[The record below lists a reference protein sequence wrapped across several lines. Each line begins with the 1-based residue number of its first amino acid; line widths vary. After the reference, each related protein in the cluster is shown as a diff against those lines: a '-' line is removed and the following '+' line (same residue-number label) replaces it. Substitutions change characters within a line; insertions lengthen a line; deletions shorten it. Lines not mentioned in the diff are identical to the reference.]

1 MVRNPYLH
9 NGYTNIPMTNIR
21 PYTTYTESSRKDSGM
36 IMASSKNQHHE
47 TKPQCSK
54 RPRSRRAWESDR
66 RSSFSLLRNCLF
78 VVVFVSSAPEK
89 ISTNGYTSNRFGA
102 RTAKTT
108 RARRTQLFDSQ
119 FPSPETSDDN
129 GFPSMMDELSK
140 VATAEGMYGTNITS
154 VSSTQNVISNG
165 PGFVPTNGISEK
177 INGYDYNNN
186 NYLESLEQEPP
197 TTTAQERKDEEQR
210 IAQQTAPEI
219 NNWTS
224 IMKRGLFFQK
234 KKKPETVDKVYKD
247 LRDMSPYDCEQVDIY
262 WDRLLPAVSYL
273 GTERVVKIYDAL
285 RVAYRAHRG
294 QARKSGE
301 PFIIH
306 PVEVALLL
314 AGLKM
319 DKATVMAGLLHDT
332 VEDTDLTFELVEE
345 MFGKSVRLIVEGETK
360 VSKLPKLA
368 IPDYADEQAENL
380 RQMFV
385 AMTGEWGWVYPGFKK
400 CRSLLFLVT
409 NVLFLYVLFTHFVC
423 SLSLFRKDD
432 YRIIIVKLAD
442 RLHNMRTLQHMKPEK
457 QIKISRETLDIFAP
471 LAHRMGIWQFK
482 AELEDTAFMYLYPQE
497 SKRLNRRLRLQQTKY
512 EDTLEKSR
520 QILKDRLN
528 SDPTLRGQAATVEVS
543 GRMKEIY
550 SLWHKMETK
559 GERNLDHIVD
569 VVALRVVI
577 TPKTN
582 PEDDENDSDRGV
594 WLCYHV
600 LGLVQHLDGFQPV
613 PTRVKDYIS
622 FPKPNGY
629 QSLHT
634 ALILNGQKIEVQI
647 RTNMMHQVA
656 EYGMASHWAYT
667 DGKRRTNGNNDIYNT
682 PWLSS
687 IKEWQ
692 NEKLNARDFVDSVR
706 NELLGKRVFVFLRN
720 GKILN
725 LARGATAIDA
735 AFQIH
740 TEVGLNMHGV
750 EINGKPVSISY
761 ELQNGDVVS
770 ILTGEGK
777 PSTDWMR
784 FAKSR
789 SARSKLRSYFRLKQ
803 KQSLWEAGKILL
815 MDYLWMHGPLI
826 EKSSYIEEEFSVPK
840 TVEELA
846 LWLPGNSQFDD
857 IDDLLVKLGKQHNRA
872 LLHSFASKLFKVPQ
886 KLLINAE
893 KNRASLIPKSVLD
906 AVHERRKKAKD
917 AAAAIASAQSVVSTP
932 PETTPDTQIPTSD
945 WEQPTN
951 GEEVPPVENVMPIIG
966 GDDSVE
972 YADPEHL
979 CTECLPVLGDEIV
992 GTIPLDDAMEATPT
1006 VHRIGCPIAQRA
1018 INQQQSDSSAFQDPD
1033 VAEMP
1038 VKLQWST
1045 YPGATDDQ
1053 EHFFPCEIVVH
1064 CQDRKLL
1071 LADCSETVSELSEI
1085 IKTGSLTTNEHATL
1099 NFLVKLRCLDDL
1111 QKVMNSL
1118 RQIPSVMAVER
1129 RVRTLFCFFA
1139 RFDFGIVYCCRLFS
1153 NHLFHFCCFY
1163 SLVPNCFFH
1172 RTNN

>member
-1 MVRNPYLH
+1 MRTATTRLH
-9 NGYTNIPMTNIR
+9 
-21 PYTTYTESSRKDSGM
+21 ESS
-36 IMASSKNQHHE
+36 Q
-47 TKPQCSK
+47 P
-54 RPRSRRAWESDR
+54 
-66 RSSFSLLRNCLF
+66 
-78 VVVFVSSAPEK
+78 
-89 ISTNGYTSNRFGA
+89 
-102 RTAKTT
+102 
-108 RARRTQLFDSQ
+108 FDAY
-119 FPSPETSDDN
+119 DD
-129 GFPSMMDELSK
+129 GFPSMMDELSNLSGGGTGGFGQRNGTGTSTS
-140 VATAEGMYGTNITS
+140 TAAS
-154 VSSTQNVISNG
+154 QNVISNG

-177 INGYDYNNN
+177 INGYEYRE
-186 NYLESLEQEPP
+186 NYLQSLELDQSVKE
-197 TTTAQERKDEEQR
+197 QLEREETER
-210 IAQQTAPEI
+210 LSQQTAPEV

-224 IMKRGLFFQK
+224 IMKWGLFFQK
-234 KKKPETVDKVYKD
+234 KKKVETVDEVYKD

-262 WDRLLPAVSYL
+262 WDRLLPVVSYL
-273 GTERVVKIYDAL
+273 GTERCAKIYDAL

-319 DKATVMAGLLHDT
+319 DEATVMAGLLHDT

-345 MFGKSVRLIVEGETK
+345 MFGTTVRGIVEGETK

-385 AMTGEWGWVYPGFKK
+385 AMT
-400 CRSLLFLVT
+400 
-409 NVLFLYVLFTHFVC
+409 
-423 SLSLFRKDD
+423 DD

-482 AELEDTAFMYLYPQE
+482 SELEDTAFMYLYPLE
-497 SKRLNRRLRLQQTKY
+497 YKRLSRKLDQRHAKY
-512 EDTLEKSR
+512 EDTLEKS
-520 QILKDRLN
+520 QKILKDRLN
-528 SDPTLRGQAATVEVS
+528 SDPTLRQQAADVKVS

-569 VVALRVVI
+569 VVALRVII
-577 TPKTN
+577 TPQAN
-582 PEDDENDSDRGV
+582 PEDDENVSDRAV

-600 LGLVQHLDGFQPV
+600 LGLVQHLDGFQPF

-667 DGKRRTNGNNDIYNT
+667 DVKRRQDGSDDLYNT

-692 NEKLNARDFVDSVR
+692 DEKLNARDFVDSVR

-720 GKILN
+720 GQILN
-725 LARGATAIDA
+725 LARGSTAIDA

-770 ILTGEGK
+770 ILTGEGR
-777 PSTDWMR
+777 PSTDWIR
-784 FAKSR
+784 YAKSR
-789 SARSKLRSYFRLKQ
+789 SARSKLRSYFREKQ
-803 KQSLWEAGKILL
+803 KESLSEAGKILL

-826 EKSSYIEEEFSVPK
+826 EKSSYLEEEFSIPT
-840 TVEELA
+840 TVQEVAA
-846 LWLPGNSQFDD
+846 LLPGNTHFDN
-857 IDDLLVKLGKQHNRA
+857 IDDLLIKIGKQEDRA
-872 LLHSFASKLFKVPQ
+872 MLHSFVSKLFKVPQ

-893 KNRASLIPKSVLD
+893 KNRESLIPKSVLD
-906 AVHERRKKAKD
+906 AVRERQKKAQD
-917 AAAAIASAQSVVSTP
+917 AAAAVASAQSSATFQPMPGTETETEPTETEDP
-932 PETTPDTQIPTSD
+932 PSAWPKPKNGTSVD
-945 WEQPTN
+945 RAMRTN
-951 GEEVPPVENVMPIIG
+951 GD
-966 GDDSVE
+966 DDSIQ

-979 CTECLPVLGDEIV
+979 CTECLPVYGDDII
-992 GTIPLDDAMEATPT
+992 GTVPVDATSEATPT
-1006 VHRIGCPIAQRA
+1006 VHRVCCSIAQRA
-1018 INQQQSDSSAFQDPD
+1018 INEEVAGNQRPTDDYSPGGSGESSIAKQRVDSISLRQGIYGRFQDAD
-1033 VAEMP
+1033 VLEKP
-1038 VKLQWST
+1038 VALRWSASDAGT
-1045 YPGATDDQ
+1045 AHGDEP
-1053 EHFFPCEIVVH
+1053 EHVYPCEIVVH

-1099 NFLVKLRCLDDL
+1099 VFLIKIRCLDDL
-1111 QKVMNSL
+1111 QRVMNSL

-1129 RVRTLFCFFA
+1129 R
-1139 RFDFGIVYCCRLFS
+1139 FGSELMLPPY
-1153 NHLFHFCCFY
+1153 
-1163 SLVPNCFFH
+1163 
-1172 RTNN
+1172 